1 VWAPKLVGA
10 EDPDSSGQ
18 RLRTA
23 GDTNPAVTEPAQ
35 DASRIWQSRARVNKE
50 EGDFEGRI
58 GSDTC
63 LDMLH
68 AELAAYE
75 GQLGEALTRRIASD
89 IT

>member
-1 VWAPKLVGA
+1 MPQYADEARRVGVWL
-10 EDPDSSGQ
+10 
-18 RLRTA
+18 
-23 GDTNPAVTEPAQ
+23 
-35 DASRIWQSRARVNKE
+35 
-50 EGDFEGRI
+50 EGRI

>member
-1 VWAPKLVGA
+1 MRHG
-10 EDPDSSGQ
+10 SG
-18 RLRTA
+18 
-23 GDTNPAVTEPAQ
+23 
-35 DASRIWQSRARVNKE
+35 SRARMYKE

>member
-1 VWAPKLVGA
+1 MVGSEDSLAVGDQMLKLGH
-10 EDPDSSGQ
+10 G
-18 RLRTA
+18 
-23 GDTNPAVTEPAQ
+23 
-35 DASRIWQSRARVNKE
+35 
-50 EGDFEGRI
+50 